1 MATGQLHLLLE
12 HLRATLALR
21 DAVALTDGQLLERFV
36 TQRDEAAFEVL
47 VRRHGTMVWNVCRR
61 VLRHEQDA
69 EDAFQAAFLTLSR
82 KANSISQRECVA
94 GWLYRVTHRL
104 ALELKGSCV
113 KYSARLTPLGDVAGA
128 VSEMHVWR
136 DTRYVLDE
144 ELQKLPAK
152 YRDPFVLCYLEGKT
166 NDQAAR

>member
-1 MATGQLHLLLE
+1 
-12 HLRATLALR
+12 
-21 DAVALTDGQLLERFV
+21 
-36 TQRDEAAFEVL
+36 
-47 VRRHGTMVWNVCRR
+47 
-61 VLRHEQDA
+61 HEQDA

-166 NDQAAR
+166 NDQAARELGCPRGTVATRLAWARQRLRSRLTRRGLALPAGFFA